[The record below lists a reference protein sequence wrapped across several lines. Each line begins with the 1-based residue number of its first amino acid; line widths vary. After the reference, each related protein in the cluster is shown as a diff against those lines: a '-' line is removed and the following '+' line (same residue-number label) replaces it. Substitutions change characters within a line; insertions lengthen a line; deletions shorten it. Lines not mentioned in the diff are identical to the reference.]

1 MSKLVP
7 CMWFNGDAEEAAK
20 FYVSLVPNSEITHVQ
35 RNVSD
40 GPSGKTGSVLVV
52 EFTVA
57 GQPLVALNG
66 GMKVEYTHAISLMIH
81 CDDQAQVDSVWS
93 AFLAHG
99 GKEQQCGWISD
110 RWGVSWQVVPK
121 VMFEFLSS
129 PDKAAAARAMQA
141 MMKMVKLDVEVLA
154 ARVRGQVGGVTWHAL
169 ATYCTVIARLDR
181 AIQYSETLVVNR

>member
-20 FYVSLVPNSEITHVQ
+20 FYVSLVPNSAITHVQ

-40 GPSGKTGSVLVV
+40 GPSGKEGSVLVV
-52 EFTVA
+52 EFSVA
-57 GQPLVALNG
+57 GQSLVALNG
-66 GMKVEYTHAISLMIH
+66 GMKMEYTHAISLMIH
-81 CDDQAQVDSVWS
+81 CDDQAQVDSVWN

-99 GKEQQCGWISD
+99 GKEEQCGWLRD
-110 RWGVSWQVVPK
+110 RWGVAWQVVPK

-141 MMKMVKLDVEVLA
+141 MMKMVKLDVETLRRAFEGKSAVGQSIGRGVLHA
-154 ARVRGQVGGVTWHAL
+154 PVERGHDSG
-169 ATYCTVIARLDR
+169 I
-181 AIQYSETLVVNR
+181 

>member
-66 GMKVEYTHAISLMIH
+66 GMKMEYTHAISLMIH
-81 CDDQAQVDSVWS
+81 CDAGPGRQRLECVPGPWRQGRAVRLAQGSLGRGLAGRAEGYVRIPLEPRQGGCRTRDAGHDEDGQAGRGD
-93 AFLAHG
+93 LA
-99 GKEQQCGWISD
+99 
-110 RWGVSWQVVPK
+110 P
-121 VMFEFLSS
+121 
-129 PDKAAAARAMQA
+129 
-141 MMKMVKLDVEVLA
+141 
-154 ARVRGQVGGVTWHAL
+154 RVRRQVGGVS
-169 ATYCTVIARLDR
+169 R
-181 AIQYSETLVVNR
+181 